1 MSDQPGVT
9 TLDDVAKGRSGRSDG
24 NAVIEIQPGFYLGR
38 TDIAI
43 AEGVSYSSRS
53 FPFAGLSI
61 LLEGRIATDAPGL
74 SAIEPNTVLCISHN
88 ESRELTSY
96 FHGAER
102 LRNVEIFLLPDWYEQ
117 PGNHLVDDPTF
128 QEIREAMDRPLRQ
141 MRRPLDARFREL
153 ALSTL
158 NLGESGA
165 IAALRLEAQALDL
178 LAGLVGSFRDAH
190 APSNLSRRDFDRMM
204 AVRDA
209 IEGDPASVES
219 LTALAAAH
227 GVSASKLKRDF
238 FLAFS
243 TCVGGFVN
251 EQRLVLARRLLEE
264 GMNVS
269 QAAYRVGYAHP
280 TNFSTAFKRRY
291 GVAPRDIRG

>member
-1 MSDQPGVT
+1 M
-9 TLDDVAKGRSGRSDG
+9 TLDDVAKGGSQQSSG

-38 TDIAI
+38 TDLAI
-43 AEGVSYSSRS
+43 AEGVSHSSSS

-61 LLEGRIATDAPGL
+61 LLEGRIATNAPGL
-74 SAIEPNTVLCISHN
+74 AAIEPNTVLCISHN

-102 LRNVEIFLLPDWYEQ
+102 LRNVEIFLLPDWYER
-117 PGNHLVDDPTF
+117 PGNRLADDPTF
-128 QEIREAMDRPLRQ
+128 QDIRAAMDRPLRQ
-141 MRRPLDARFREL
+141 IRRPLDPRFREL
-153 ALSTL
+153 ALSAL
-158 NLGESGA
+158 DLRESGA
-165 IAALRLEAQALDL
+165 IAALRLEAYALDL
-178 LAGLVGSFRDAH
+178 LAGLAGSFRDAH
-190 APSNLSRRDFDRMM
+190 APSTLSRRDFDRMM
-204 AVRDA
+204 AVREV
-209 IEGDPASVES
+209 IEGDPAAVES
-219 LTALAAAH
+219 LAALAVAH

-291 GVAPRDIRG
+291 GIAPRDIRN